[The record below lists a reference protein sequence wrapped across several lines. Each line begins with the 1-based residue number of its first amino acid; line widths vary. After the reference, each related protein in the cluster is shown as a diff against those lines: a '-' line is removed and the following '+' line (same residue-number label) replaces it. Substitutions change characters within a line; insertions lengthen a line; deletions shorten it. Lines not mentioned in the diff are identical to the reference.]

1 MPTVDILAVS
11 QSYSSQ
17 SYLALLSATKDRL
30 ILLSWQN
37 YISYIAG
44 TMKPFLTECQYTKP
58 MMPIIYD
65 DLHQLSRDIVSRY
78 NKPKT
83 LEKCK
88 NAIILC
94 DINFSDAKDHL
105 RNIEVDIGF
114 GANKIL
120 TGKMKTDEISKRG
133 IDLFTGDCLKFLELL
148 TSFL

>member
-65 DLHQLSRDIVSRY
+65 DLHQLSRDLVSRY

-83 LEKCK
+83 LEKSK
-88 NAIILC
+88 NASILC
-94 DINFSDAKDHL
+94 VI
-105 RNIEVDIGF
+105 I
-114 GANKIL
+114 
-120 TGKMKTDEISKRG
+120 
-133 IDLFTGDCLKFLELL
+133 
-148 TSFL
+148 